1 MSWMAIAAL
10 AFLGLAL
17 VVGFVIVVV
26 TSVNVYARRAA
37 EEPKDVRRGFEVKQP
52 TGGALP
58 AGREEEAN
66 GKA

>member
-26 TSVNVYARRAA
+26 TSVNVYAKRATQ
-37 EEPKDVRRGFEVKQP
+37 EPDVVRRGFEVKQP
-52 TGGALP
+52 AGGELP
-58 AGREEEAN
+58 AGDEEKAN